1 MWCYASLGIN
11 KIISLLLVFDQW
23 KNKPKIQL
31 AINRFFQLPGRT
43 KQKGLKTERPKGS
56 EFTNFQ
62 QFFLGSTIDIHVKMV
77 VNDYLQW
84 SRKR

>member
-1 MWCYASLGIN
+1 MWCYGSLDIN
-11 KIISLLLVFDQW
+11 KKISLRLVLEQW
-23 KNKPKIQL
+23 KYKPKIQL
-31 AINRFFQLPGRT
+31 AINRFFQLPGRA
-43 KQKGLKTERPKGS
+43 KQKKFKNWKSSS

-77 VNDYLQW
+77 AYDYLQW